1 MGLDENKTEISS
13 PIRKLQDATDIGASI
28 LEGREGEE
36 EGGVNF
42 DLRMLYGGLVGMVD
56 DVEEISYEL

>member
-1 MGLDENKTEISS
+1 MRNRERIMLADVSEN
-13 PIRKLQDATDIGASI
+13 LQEATDIVATI

>member
-1 MGLDENKTEISS
+1 MRNRERIMLADVSE
-13 PIRKLQDATDIGASI
+13 KLQEATDIFANI

-42 DLRMLYGGLVGMVD
+42 DLSMLYGGLVGMVD

>member
-1 MGLDENKTEISS
+1 MRNRERMMLETVSD
-13 PIRKLQDATDIGASI
+13 KLQEATDIVATI

-42 DLRMLYGGLVGMVD
+42 DLRMLYGGLVGMID
-56 DVEEISYEL
+56 DVDEISYEL

>member
-1 MGLDENKTEISS
+1 MRNRERIMLADVSE
-13 PIRKLQDATDIGASI
+13 KLQAETDIVATI

-42 DLRMLYGGLVGMVD
+42 DLRMLYGGLIGMVD
-56 DVEEISYEL
+56 DIDEISYEL

>member
-1 MGLDENKTEISS
+1 MRNRERMMLETVAD
-13 PIRKLQDATDIGASI
+13 KLQEAIDIVATI

-42 DLRMLYGGLVGMVD
+42 DLRMLYGGLVGLND